1 MSPQEVESDGYLCS
15 SYFLL
20 LHCSG
25 SQPREC
31 AVRSGPAFALSLPN
45 QNNPPEAFPGAH
57 LPRDSGF
64 SQVDN

>member
-1 MSPQEVESDGYLCS
+1 ML
-15 SYFLL
+15 FLL
-20 LHCSG
+20 SPFYTVLDLSPGNGAAHSE
-25 SQPREC
+25 S
-31 AVRSGPAFALSLPN
+31 AFALSLPN